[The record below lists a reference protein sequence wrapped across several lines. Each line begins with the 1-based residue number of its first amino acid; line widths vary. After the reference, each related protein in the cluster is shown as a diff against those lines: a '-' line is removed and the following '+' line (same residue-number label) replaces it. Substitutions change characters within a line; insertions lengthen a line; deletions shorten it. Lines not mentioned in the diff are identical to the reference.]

1 MKVPENYRNTSILF
15 KRFLTPKNVLG
26 NSLGVRSREKWTVL
40 ENNGLNNKITNT
52 DENLIVLNVDYTLS
66 TPTLW
71 LILNN
76 VLSIYKLH
84 FNLKN

>member
-1 MKVPENYRNTSILF
+1 MCLNITGTHQYFL
-15 KRFLTPKNVLG
+15 KRFLTSKNVLG

-40 ENNGLNNKITNT
+40 ENNKITNT
-52 DENLIVLNVDYTLS
+52 AEKLIVLNVNHTLS

-71 LILNN
+71 LIRNN
-76 VLSIYKLH
+76 ILSIYKLH